1 MNYQNE
7 NKFITCVEDETRR
20 DELGFTGIVTDMY
33 KDKKI
38 PNRIHLEIS
47 NRHVYRY
54 LYDKPIF
61 TFWIETDKSIEAV
74 YNAVIFR
81 IIEFNFKNN
90 EQYNDERDKEIIIT
104 KIYGTQE
111 VTYEARDTWSIYEN
125 VKAQMDK
132 LIKENKGCI
141 EAVDI
146 INNENI
152 KLSDILMEKYSFPG
166 HSYYWLDDFVF
177 SIFCYNHKEDIII
190 YMKDILFMEC
200 LLNNILK
207 EIEFYES
214 DNREYNYYY
223 MYRTIIRTIVDYMK
237 ERRKVIGP
245 LNQRDITKE
254 IFRILDKFYDE
265 TPL

>member
-7 NKFITCVEDETRR
+7 NKLITCVEDETRR

-38 PNRIHLEIS
+38 SNRIHLEIS
-47 NRHVYRY
+47 NRHVSRY
-54 LYDKPIF
+54 LYDKPVF
-61 TFWIETDKSIEAV
+61 TFWIETDKSIEEV
-74 YNAVIFR
+74 YNTILFR
-81 IIEFNFKNN
+81 IIEFNFKNT
-90 EQYNDERDKEIIIT
+90 EKYNDVRDDEIIIT
-104 KIYGTQE
+104 KVYGTQE
-111 VTYEARDTWSIYEN
+111 LTTEVRDTWSIYDN
-125 VKAQMDK
+125 IKAQMDK

-141 EAVDI
+141 EAVNV
-146 INNENI
+146 INDENM
-152 KLSDILMEKYSFPG
+152 KLSDILMENAPFPG
-166 HSYYWLDDFVF
+166 HSYYWLDDFIF

-200 LLNNILK
+200 LLNDILK

-223 MYRTIIRTIVDYMK
+223 MYRTMIRTIVDYMK
-237 ERRKVIGP
+237 ERRKAVSNSVQI
-245 LNQRDITKE
+245 NITIE